1 MADPSKN
8 LGSAPALQQ
17 AGIGKGKDKF
27 YQSLFQN
34 AQLALINVIDRVA
47 DFNKR
52 FNVND
57 RLIKKDAQ
65 VQITQLTRNAMPKR
79 RTGYRTFVP
88 IQSVTPQ
95 EPDLL
100 VSQIAGKAHA
110 VNHFMTFQLSS
121 AQQALLV
128 PHLRIFKIEYDT
140 SGDGVKTPLK
150 AGKVK
155 RQIEIEFDGV
165 TRSDDVL
172 TILENRRGKLSGTG
186 IESFEWALK
195 GVNPGEVDNNIEA
208 TLEIYFNNVSD
219 LFKDKFRNPNLV
231 AGAEKRASFLDLVV
245 FAPSLVGLG
254 SQETLTTCPEKTY
267 EGKFFEIRVEVGWTP
282 PPEDHYSGLVG
293 GGLFTD
299 EERIYIEAQR
309 TSLFLQLTDHAFE
322 FEEDGSATLTANY
335 RARYSLTDEKYDIL
349 RLDDDDDIKRHMLN
363 LDKLDMA
370 KDPTEA
376 QEETKESE
384 KDSLEKLMKEKY
396 REIIQELIT
405 KHVYYTKLP
414 PTLLLIN
421 SENDDMLDLKAGGNA
436 DGNVNNVQDLN
447 DHLFSNNS
455 QGYNQQFFDDVIKPL
470 QDAYDKAAS
479 NITCKGPT
487 ALGGGYGRDATG
499 ALAGALRTGYMDET
513 LGPHAAN
520 WAPTQ
525 TDLLELGGK
534 LAQASYNDDS
544 TSGAYG
550 IDIPFFFLGDII
562 EVFFTQQAL
571 LEDIHK
577 KEMGFILTDIEF
589 VNPRKIYTLLRNPN
603 LPGGGTVNPLSPGR
617 KAGIELQKIK
627 CGFSGQPKQFRK
639 RYLSSTNIANIPISV
654 DLFMDF
660 IKRKIV
666 GEQKVNYYLEDFI
679 GDIVNEFVKPI
690 FRQNSIVG
698 TPPSTPIGSVIT
710 VETSRRIPFF
720 SEDVDLGYEV
730 GPTPLASG
738 ARSHVV
744 PADMFPLTLPTLAKQ
759 RAGANFN
766 KPLFDKTYTVRG
778 DIDHFL
784 HDDNIV
790 ARTATEQ
797 AQTVASRNRTFLA
810 PIDDVPPRAA
820 HGGDDDSDAS
830 PLPDAATIKIISFQ
844 SHFAA
849 YSGAYEENTL
859 KGIPN
864 FVVGLDRGIIKSVKF
879 VRVDQ
884 PHLRE
889 SRTAKSRSSGVTQ
902 LRELYNVNLTLYG
915 NTLLTPGQAIYV
927 EPNQMI
933 FGSPRTEGSVARL
946 LGMGGYHLVVDVAN
960 KISAEGWET
969 TVKALHVAMPALPQN
984 SSGG

>member
-8 LGSAPALQQ
+8 PGNLPALQQ
-17 AGIGKGKDKF
+17 AGIGKNKDKF

-34 AQLALINVIDRVA
+34 AQLALINVIERVA
-47 DFNKR
+47 LFNKR
-52 FNVND
+52 FNVKDN
-57 RLIKKDAQ
+57 LIKKDAQ
-65 VQITQLTRNAMPKR
+65 VQITQLTRERMPKR

-88 IQSVTPQ
+88 IQSVSPR

-100 VSQIAGKAHA
+100 VSQIAGREHA

-128 PHLRIFKIEYDT
+128 PHLRIFKIEYET
-140 SGDGVKTPLK
+140 SGDGINTPLK
-150 AGKVK
+150 SGKVK

-165 TRSDDVL
+165 THSDDVL

-231 AGAEKRASFLDLVV
+231 AGAEHRASFLDLVV

-254 SQETLTTCPEKTY
+254 SQETLTSCPEKVY
-267 EGKFFEIRVEVGWTP
+267 EGKFFEIRVDVGWTP

-363 LDKLDMA
+363 LDKLDLS

-384 KDSLEKLMKEKY
+384 KDALAKLMKEKY
-396 REIIQELIT
+396 RVIIQELIT

-421 SENDDMLDLKAGGNA
+421 SENDDMLDLKAGGDA
-436 DGNVNNVQDLN
+436 DGNVNNIQDLN
-447 DHLFSNNS
+447 DHLFTNNA

-470 QDAYDKAAS
+470 QDAYKAAAS

-513 LGPHAAN
+513 LGPYTN
-520 WAPTQ
+520 WAVTQ
-525 TDLLELGGK
+525 TDLLELGGEM
-534 LAQASYNDDS
+534 AQASYNDDT

-571 LEDIHK
+571 LEDIK
-577 KEMGFILTDIEF
+577 AKEVGFILTDIEF

-627 CGFSGQPKQFRK
+627 CGFSGLARK
-639 RYLSSTNIANIPISV
+639 NRQQYLSSTNIANIPISV

-698 TPPSTPIGSVIT
+698 APAATPIGSVIT
-710 VETSRRIPFF
+710 VETSNRIPFF
-720 SEDVDLGYEV
+720 SDVEALGYED
-730 GPTPLASG
+730 GPPLENYQ
-738 ARSHVV
+738 SHVV
-744 PADMFPLTLPTLAKQ
+744 PADMFPLTLPTPAKR

-790 ARTATEQ
+790 ARTPTEVKK
-797 AQTVASRNRTFLA
+797 AVASRNRTFLA

-820 HGGDDDSDAS
+820 HGGDDDSDA
-830 PLPDAATIKIISFQ
+830 PVLPDAATIKIISFQ
-844 SHFAA
+844 SYFAA
-849 YSGAYEENTL
+849 YSGVYAENTL

-884 PHLRE
+884 PYLRE
-889 SRTAKSRSSGVTQ
+889 ARTAKSRSSGVTQ

-915 NTLLTPGQAIYV
+915 NTLLTPGQLVYV

-933 FGSPRTEGSVARL
+933 FGRPTTEGSVARL

-969 TVKALHVAMPALPQN
+969 TIKALHVAMPALPQK
-984 SSGG
+984 SSGA